1 MFTTEEIIG
10 DIIFISF
17 NDSERYTDLGIKS
30 KGGHFLIKGYDSFGI
45 WAQHP
50 GIIIKHS
57 EDVNGK
63 PVPEEEMLTE
73 KIDANFL
80 ITWDNI
86 KSIMHYPGRDGFD
99 FPSEFDKHIGFN
111 INKKNK

>member
-17 NDSERYTDLGIKS
+17 NDFERYIDFGVNSKS
-30 KGGHFLIKGYDSFGI
+30 GHYLVKGYDNFGI
-45 WAQHP
+45 WVQHP

-57 EDVNGK
+57 EDAKGN
-63 PVPEEEMLTE
+63 PVPQDEMLTE

-80 ITWDNI
+80 ITWDNV
-86 KSIMHYPGRDGFD
+86 KSIMHYPGREGFD
-99 FPSEFDKHIGFN
+99 FPSEFDKNIGFN